1 MIKGMACSIIW
12 MTRVLISTMQLFD
25 FDSSDNMNFL
35 SHTDWFTKLK
45 DNEGRFN
52 EWLSTNDQ
60 GLLSLYEAAHM
71 AFNGEDILDE
81 ALTFATKTLKC
92 SILPHTINPRFQ
104 KHINF
109 ALRFPVWKC
118 IPRLLARYYIDFY
131 SEDPSHN
138 QKLLMLAKLDFNMV
152 QNIHQ
157 QELREISNWW
167 QSLQV
172 TTNFP
177 YARDRV
183 VECYFCMNAIY
194 FEPKYRLARTILNKV
209 FLTLSLVDDTF
220 DNFATYEELQ
230 ILTEAIQRFDGEAIE
245 ALPDTMKNIYRVIVN
260 TYDEINV
267 EVGKLGSSFGVEYAK
282 AELKRICRSYLT
294 EALWRNKG
302 YVPTLEEY
310 KKEAYITSSSL
321 ILSASAFLGM
331 GTEIATREAFEWL
344 SNEPK
349 MIRSV
354 AAIGRLENDITSHE
368 LERKREHVASAVECY
383 VKENLSASRDE
394 AVEFF
399 WNEISR
405 AWKDTTEEYCQTPTP
420 LHVALTQRIL
430 NYARC
435 SHVLYEK
442 GDGYTDPYLLK
453 AHIASLFIDDVPL

>member
-1 MIKGMACSIIW
+1 MIF
-12 MTRVLISTMQLFD
+12 V
-25 FDSSDNMNFL
+25 
-35 SHTDWFTKLK
+35 DWFTKLK

-230 ILTEAIQRFDGEAIE
+230 ILTEAIQRC
-245 ALPDTMKNIYRVIVN
+245 K
-260 TYDEINV
+260 
-267 EVGKLGSSFGVEYAK
+267 
-282 AELKRICRSYLT
+282 LKRICRSYLT

>member
-1 MIKGMACSIIW
+1 MLITYEPKSGDDEAAMADKLQLIDTIQRLGVGYHFETEIEEALEKVYDKGDG
-12 MTRVLISTMQLFD
+12 LFN
-25 FDSSDNMNFL
+25 NMDDKGTDLYHATLRFRL
-35 SHTDWFTKLK
+35 LRQHGFPVSHDWFTKLK

-81 ALTFATKTLKC
+81 ALSFATKTLKY
-92 SILPHTINPRFQ
+92 SILPQTINPRFQ

-109 ALRFPVWKC
+109 ALCFPVWKC

-183 VECYFCMNAIY
+183 VECYFCINAIY

-282 AELKRICRSYLT
+282 AEL
-294 EALWRNKG
+294 E
-302 YVPTLEEY
+302 
-310 KKEAYITSSSL
+310 
-321 ILSASAFLGM
+321 
-331 GTEIATREAFEWL
+331 RE
-344 SNEPK
+344 
-349 MIRSV
+349 
-354 AAIGRLENDITSHE
+354 
-368 LERKREHVASAVECY
+368 REHVASAVECY
-383 VKENLSASRDE
+383 VKENLSASLDE
-394 AVEFF
+394 AVESFR
-399 WNEISR
+399 NEISI
-405 AWKDTTEEYCQTPTP
+405 AWKDTTEEYCQNPTP
-420 LHVALTQRIL
+420 LPVALTQRIL

-453 AHIASLFIDDVPL
+453 AHIASLFIDHVPL